1 MKERL
6 PTNRMLRGIPA
17 LLVGALLAVSTGAC
31 HKPATTAA
39 DTGLREAFKD
49 GSADAKRMADAAADA
64 LQKQDRPQA
73 FLLLQNL
80 SAAADLTPEERRAAA
95 KAAADMRA
103 QLAKAATNGDQ
114 EAAALMNAYRQ
125 SK

>member
-1 MKERL
+1 MMKRL
-6 PTNRMLRGIPA
+6 LLRRVLRCLA
-17 LLVGALLAVSTGAC
+17 SVLVGSLLAGFTAAC
-31 HKPATTAA
+31 HKSATTATDA
-39 DTGLREAFKD
+39 SLQDAFKD
-49 GSADAKRMADAAADA
+49 GSPEAKRLADAAADA

-80 SAAADLTPEERRAAA
+80 SASTDLTPEERRAAA

-114 EAAALMNAYRQ
+114 EAAALLQAYR
-125 SK
+125 SNK

>member
-1 MKERL
+1 MPRCL
-6 PTNRMLRGIPA
+6 T
-17 LLVGALLAVSTGAC
+17 ALLAGGLLASFTAAC
-31 HKPATTAA
+31 HRSAPTNASLQ
-39 DTGLREAFKD
+39 DAFKD
-49 GSADAKRMADAAADA
+49 GSPEARHMAEAAADA

-80 SAAADLTPEERRAAA
+80 SSSADLTPEERRAAA

-114 EAAALMNAYRQ
+114 EAAALLQAYRS

>member
-1 MKERL
+1 M
-6 PTNRMLRGIPA
+6 NRMLRGA
-17 LLVGALLAVSTGAC
+17 ATFLAAAWLAVFTGAC

-114 EAAALMNAYRQ
+114 EAAALLQAYRS